1 MIVPLSAAR
10 IPIGI
15 SDCLTG
21 SPVRFNGGHKQSS
34 LCTGLLAQWFELVP
48 FCPEVAIGLGTP
60 RQPIRLVGDPH
71 APQALGTRDATLE
84 VTPDL
89 AAYGEAVAESHPQLC
104 GFVVMQKSPSCGME
118 RVKVYQSNGQP
129 ASETGSGVFTQAL
142 MRANPLLPVEE
153 DGRLNDPVLRENFIL
168 RVMVTAAWK
177 QLCADGLSAGGLI
190 DFQSRHKY
198 LLLAHHPEAY
208 RRLGRMLANLRET
221 DLKALAKTYFAE
233 LITALQHKANRKSHS
248 NVLEH
253 IAGHFKRA
261 LAGSERAELRDLI
274 ERYRLGQVPLVVPM
288 TLLKHHL
295 LRHPDDYLNRQ
306 SYLQP
311 YPAELSLRNAI

>member
-1 MIVPLSAAR
+1 MILPFPAAR

-34 LCTGLLAQWFELVP
+34 LCTGLLAQWFDLVP

-71 APQALGTRDATLE
+71 APQALGTRDPSLD
-84 VTPDL
+84 VTASL
-89 AAYGEAVAESHPQLC
+89 AGYGDAVAQAHPELC
-104 GFVVMQKSPSCGME
+104 GFIVMQKSPSCGME
-118 RVKVYQSNGQP
+118 RVKVYQNTGQP
-129 ASETGSGVFTQAL
+129 AQETASGVFTQAL
-142 MRANPLLPVEE
+142 MLANPLLPVEE
-153 DGRLNDPVLRENFIL
+153 DGRLNDPILRENFIV
-168 RVMVTAAWK
+168 RVMITAAWK
-177 QLCADGLSAGGLI
+177 QLNAEGLSAGRLI
-190 DFQSRHKY
+190 DFHSRHKY

-208 RRLGRMLANLRET
+208 RRLGRMLANLREA
-221 DLKALAKTYFAE
+221 DLQALSRTYFAE
-233 LITALQHKANRKSHS
+233 LITALKHKASRKSHS

-261 LAGSERAELRDLI
+261 LAGSERAELHQLI

-295 LRHPDDYLNRQ
+295 LRHPDGYLNRQ